1 MTQPSPYQ
9 WLLLYFQEALSPRL
23 LDGLLRH
30 YTTPASLLDASRAE
44 LQAHGLK
51 ATQIDGIHKCAQD
64 GSVCDSVE
72 RALAWGEGQGQHII
86 VRTDPRY
93 PPLLREIHDPP
104 LLLFVAGQPEALLR
118 PQIAIVGSR
127 RCSVDGRRN
136 TQCFARALAA
146 QGFSICSGLARGID
160 GAAHEAA
167 LEAGGITV
175 AVMGTGADQ
184 VYPFQHRALASA
196 IQATGAL
203 VSELPLGS
211 GAIAAHFPRRNRIIS
226 GMSLGLI
233 VVEAAPKSGSLIS
246 ARLAME
252 QNRELFAVPGSI
264 RNPLSHG
271 PHRLIQQGAHLVD
284 APEQIAEQLRS
295 LLGSQLAL
303 LERSAAATD
312 SGVDGLERCSA
323 ALPPDQAL
331 LLEAMGFDPVS
342 VETLVERTALPLR
355 AVQSTL
361 LSLELQGT
369 VRLEAGHYVLS

>member
-1 MTQPSPYQ
+1 MTQKSLSA
-9 WLLLYFQEALSPRL
+9 WLLLYFQEAIPPRL
-23 LDGLLRH
+23 LDALLRH
-30 YTTPASLLDASRAE
+30 FATPEAVLAASRAE
-44 LQAHGLK
+44 LRELRLK
-51 ATQIDGIHKCAQD
+51 AEQIDGLKRAAQD
-64 GSVCDSVE
+64 PLLKHSVE
-72 RALAWGEGQGQHII
+72 QSLAWCQTPEQHII
-86 VRTDPRY
+86 VRSDPHY

-104 LLLFVAGQPEALLR
+104 LLLFVVGQPEALLR

-136 TQCFARALAA
+136 THSFASSLAA

-167 LEAGGITV
+167 LEAKGSTV

-184 VYPFQHRALASA
+184 VYPYQHRKLASA
-196 IQATGAL
+196 IRVTGAL
-203 VSELPLGS
+203 VTELPLGS
-211 GAIAAHFPRRNRIIS
+211 GAIASHFPKRNRIIS

-233 VVEAAPKSGSLIS
+233 VVEAAARSGSLIS

-284 APEQIAEQLRS
+284 APEQIAEHLQS
-295 LLGSQLAL
+295 LLESQLTQLGHAVASIESGGEEG
-303 LERSAAATD
+303 ERATT
-312 SGVDGLERCSA
+312 
-323 ALPPDQAL
+323 LPPDQAL
-331 LLEAMGFDPVS
+331 LVRAMGFDPVT

-355 AVQSTL
+355 TVHATL

>member
-1 MTQPSPYQ
+1 MTQTSLYQ
-9 WLLLYFQEALSPRL
+9 WLLLYFQEALPPRL
-23 LDGLLRH
+23 LDALLRH
-30 YTTPASLLDASRAE
+30 YTSPASVLAASRAE
-44 LQAHGLK
+44 LRTLGLK
-51 ATQIDGIHKCAQD
+51 AEQIDGLKRSAQD
-64 GSVCDSVE
+64 PALQRSVE
-72 RALAWGEGQGQHII
+72 QSLAWCTESEQYII

-104 LLLFVAGQPEALLR
+104 LLLFVVGQPESLLR

-136 TQCFARALAA
+136 THSFAGALAA

-167 LEAGGITV
+167 LEAKGSTV

-184 VYPFQHRALASA
+184 IYPYQHRELASA
-196 IQATGAL
+196 IRVTGAL

-211 GAIAAHFPRRNRIIS
+211 GAIASHFPKRNRIIS

-233 VVEAAPKSGSLIS
+233 VVEAASRSGSLIS

-284 APEQIAEQLRS
+284 APEQIVEHLSS
-295 LLGSQLAL
+295 LLESQLTQL
-303 LERSAAATD
+303 KHAAAAIE
-312 SGVDGLERCSA
+312 SGGEKGEKA
-323 ALPPDQAL
+323 ATLPPEQVL
-331 LLEAMGFDPVS
+331 LLQAMGFDPVT

-355 AVQSTL
+355 TVHATL
-361 LSLELQGT
+361 LGLELQGA
-369 VRLEAGHYVLS
+369 VKLEAGHYVLS